1 MMDDR
6 LINEKYDCCQGQG
19 TKAEEDFMN
28 HTAAHHQGAIK
39 TGLPQ
44 LGSSNHDMTSNNSL

>member
-28 HTAAHHQGAIK
+28 RTVAHHQGAIK

-44 LGSSNHDMTSNNSL
+44 LGSSSHDMTSNNSL